1 MYEISM
7 EIYMRNGGTHYE
19 ITYRY
24 PRIACPYD
32 ISVCLPE
39 NQLPKRNRQQSRAF
53 DFYCI
58 YDFYCNCRLHIYG
71 FYCN

>member
-1 MYEISM
+1 MIESMYEVSM

-32 ISVCLPE
+32 ISVPARKPA
-39 NQLPKRNRQQSRAF
+39 PKTKRTAKQS
-53 DFYCI
+53 
-58 YDFYCNCRLHIYG
+58 L
-71 FYCN
+71 